1 MRDNLTNFAPV
12 TAVLT
17 SPLPAEDTSV
27 ALNDVLKTVG
37 ALLPSATTNLSLP
50 SKLNISKS
58 YTPALVLPVSIAVQ
72 ELLPAVAVNIFSPL
86 AATILSLNFIDNK
99 TASVEALVC
108 GTMFVTSLLNH
119 VI

>member
-1 MRDNLTNFAPV
+1 M
-12 TAVLT
+12 LT
-17 SPLPAEDTSV
+17 SPPPPEDTSV
-27 ALNDVLKTVG
+27 ALNDVLNTVG

-86 AATILSLNFIDNK
+86 AATILSLNFIDSN
-99 TASVEALVC
+99 TASVDALVC
-108 GTMFVTSLLNH
+108 GTILVTSLAKPFILL
-119 VI
+119 

>member
-1 MRDNLTNFAPV
+1 
-12 TAVLT
+12 VLT

-37 ALLPSATTNLSLP
+37 ALLPSATINLLLL

-72 ELLPAVAVNIFSPL
+72 ELSPAVAVNIFSPL
-86 AATILSLNFIDNK
+86 AATILLLLMHLF
-99 TASVEALVC
+99 VELY
-108 GTMFVTSLLNH
+108 
-119 VI
+119 